1 MKKLTA
7 EDLLNLKYGDTVY
20 KFDGNDMHEFRYVH
34 RMPSSPDRYLIFSC
48 GETLIHQY
56 IHTDGTYKGDWY
68 SGDYDIEFIDNLE
81 IELLEKR
88 LAKLKE
94 HVNKSNSVSL
104 E

>member
-1 MKKLTA
+1 MKKLTT

-20 KFDGNDMHEFRYVH
+20 KFNGKDMCQFRYVH
-34 RMPSSPDRYLIFSC
+34 RMPSSPDRYLIFSA
-48 GETLIHQY
+48 GETLIHLY

-68 SGDYDIEFIDNLE
+68 SGDYSIEFVDALE

-94 HVNKSNSVSL
+94 FAKEN
-104 E
+104 